1 MSRQFDEAMEGHFD
15 LYGTEYRLIEPEN
28 IEELVAAL
36 EVRSALD
43 THISGLM
50 HDEDSSGYET
60 LLQEQE
66 DYIKEY
72 LDSLGDFDNSHLIGN
87 INYFLR
93 KLNLRMG
100 ELEQM
105 IGVSAG
111 YISRTAKENA
121 AKKLSIDVV
130 WKLAR
135 LFGVDIKTL
144 GEADLMVPSSN
155 AKMVV
160 KFLDKL
166 CRQTARNEI
175 KWKNRGGTMVYLEE
189 AMKTTGLFTE
199 EEDGT
204 VVYHANDHM
213 NPKYKFV
220 LADDIYTCFGIAP
233 GKELAMIGFSIADK
247 EDSYFLDFVFL
258 SRKGNGSND
267 DYAWEKAFYSSDDRF
282 RVIEGKAGEL
292 MHLVQSQ
299 ELDAELSPEVR
310 NIITNYLK

>member
-1 MSRQFDEAMEGHFD
+1 MSRQYDEAMEGRFD

-28 IEELVAAL
+28 LEELVSALGVKSAL
-36 EVRSALD
+36 E

-50 HDEDSSGYET
+50 HDEDSSTYDE
-60 LLQEQE
+60 LLQEQK
-66 DYIKEY
+66 DYIQKY
-72 LDSLGDFDNSHLIGN
+72 VDSLGEFDNTHLIGN

-93 KLNLRMG
+93 KNNLRMG
-100 ELEQM
+100 ELEQL

-135 LFGVDIKTL
+135 FFGVDVRSMIET
-144 GEADLMVPSSN
+144 DLMVPHSN

-166 CRQTARNEI
+166 CYQTEQNEI
-175 KWKNRGGTMVYLEE
+175 KWENLGGAMCYLDE
-189 AMKTTGLFTE
+189 ALRRSGLFSE

-204 VVYHANDHM
+204 VVYFANDHM
-213 NPKYKFV
+213 NPEYKFT
-220 LADDIYTCFGIAP
+220 LADDVYVCDGIAP
-233 GKELAMIGFSIADK
+233 GKRFAMIGFSIVDK

-258 SRKGNGSND
+258 SKSGAGGQVKYS
-267 DYAWEKAFYSSDDRF
+267 WEKAFYSSDDRF
-282 RVIEGKAGEL
+282 RVIEDKAEHL
-292 MHLVQSQ
+292 MHLVQTQ
-299 ELDAELSPEVR
+299 EMDAEISPQVR
-310 NIITNYLK
+310 SIIADYLK